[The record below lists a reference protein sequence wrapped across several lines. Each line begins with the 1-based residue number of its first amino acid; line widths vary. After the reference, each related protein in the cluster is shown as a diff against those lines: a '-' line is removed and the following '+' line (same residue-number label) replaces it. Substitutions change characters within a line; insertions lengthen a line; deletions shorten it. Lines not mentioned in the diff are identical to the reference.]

1 MKKLWIVSVFTV
13 VWMWMACSQPA
24 SKSVLSIDR
33 KNLDT
38 TVSPGTDFYQYAN
51 GGWLKNNP
59 IPEAFGSWGSFNELR
74 DQNNIKLHDLLEG
87 AMKANAPK
95 GTIKQK
101 IGDFYASGMDSA
113 GIEAAGLT
121 PLAGEFARI
130 DAIQSGSDLQDV
142 IAHLHHYSMA
152 PMFNFYS
159 DQDAKNSNDVIAQ
172 ATQGGLTLPERD
184 YYFNMDDK
192 SKSIRAEF
200 LTHMKKMFTLM
211 GQDSVTAEK
220 NAQTVMNIETR
231 LAKASMTVVEQRDP
245 NATYHKMTIEEVSR
259 LTPNFTWTK
268 YLASVGLGEV
278 QSLNVAQ
285 PEFFKEVNA
294 MQTAVSLDDWKTYLR
309 WHVIN
314 MAAPYLNQ
322 AFVEQNFKF
331 NGTVLT
337 GQRALQLRWKR
348 VSNTVDQRI
357 GMALGQLYVEKYF
370 PPRAKAKANEMIG
383 NLKAAMKDH
392 IEKLEWMTDSTKA
405 KAQKKLSTFAVKIG
419 YPDQWRDYTGLE
431 IDRGSYIINIMRA
444 DSFEFR
450 RLMAKV
456 GKPVDREDWGMT
468 PPTVNASYNPGLNT
482 ITFPAGILQWPFF
495 NPDADDAFNYG
506 CMGAVIGHEITHGF
520 DDEGRQYDA
529 EGNLKD
535 WWLPED
541 EKQFNLRAKLVE
553 EQFNQFVA
561 VDSLHVNGKLTLGEN
576 LADLAGLTIAYD
588 AMKKSMEG
596 KPAPAKIDG
605 FTAEQRFFLAWAQIW
620 RVNMRDQ
627 TLRLLVTTDPHAP
640 GKFRVNGPF
649 ANMKQFQEAFGLS
662 DNDPMIRP
670 DSLRVVI
677 W

>member
-1 MKKLWIVSVFTV
+1 MKRLWMLSMLAIL
-13 VWMWMACSQPA
+13 WMWVACSQPMP
-24 SKSVLSIDR
+24 KSGLSIDR

-38 TVSPGTDFYQYAN
+38 TVLPGTDFYQYAN

-74 DQNNIKLHDLLEG
+74 DQNNIKLHDLLDD

-113 GIEAAGLT
+113 GIEMVGLA

-130 DAIQSGSDLQDV
+130 DAIQSGTDLQDV
-142 IAHLHHYSMA
+142 IAHLHHYSLS

-184 YYFNMDDK
+184 YYFNADDK

-200 LTHMKKMFTLM
+200 LTHMKKMFMLM

-220 NAQTVMNIETR
+220 NAQTIMKIETR

-245 NATYHKMTIEEVSR
+245 NAIYHKMTVDEVSK
-259 LTPNFTWTK
+259 LMPNFTWTK
-268 YLASVGLGEV
+268 YLASVGLGDV

-285 PEFFKEVNA
+285 PEFFKELNT

-314 MAAPYLNQ
+314 MAAPYLGH

-331 NGTVLT
+331 NGSVLT

-348 VSNTVDQRI
+348 VSNTTDQRI
-357 GMALGQLYVEKYF
+357 GMALGQLYTEKYF
-370 PPRAKAKANEMIG
+370 PPRAKAKAKEMID
-383 NLKAAMKDH
+383 NLKLAMKDH
-392 IEKLEWMTDSTKA
+392 IEKLQWMTDSTKV
-405 KAQKKLSTFAVKIG
+405 KALKKLSTFAVKVG
-419 YPDQWRDYTGLE
+419 YPDKWRDYTGLD
-431 IDRGSYIINIMRA
+431 IDRGPYILNIMRA

-506 CMGAVIGHEITHGF
+506 CMGAVIGHEVTHGF

-529 EGNLKD
+529 DGNLKD

-541 EKQFNLRAKLVE
+541 EKQFNRRAKLVE

-596 KPAPAKIDG
+596 KPAPPKIDG

-627 TLRLLVTTDPHAP
+627 TMRLLVTTDPHAP

-649 ANMKQFQEAFGLS
+649 SNMKQFKEAFGLS
-662 DNDPMIRP
+662 DSDPMVRP
-670 DSLRVVI
+670 DSLRVII